1 MKVILTKS
9 VESIGPAG
17 TVKEVAPGYARN
29 HLIPNGLAT
38 EATPANQRWF
48 EKGKEKLAK
57 AREQG
62 LENSRALAEKLADV
76 KLSFTR
82 EVAEN
87 GKLFGSVGRAD
98 IVKSL
103 KAAGFS
109 VDKAA
114 VKLESSIKEIG
125 ESEVEIRLASEIGA
139 KIAVTILARKS

>member
-1 MKVILTKS
+1 MKVILKKS
-9 VESIGPAG
+9 VESIGAAG
-17 TVKEVAPGYARN
+17 TIKEVTPGYARN
-29 HLIPNGLAT
+29 HLFPNGLAA

-57 AREQG
+57 AREKA
-62 LENSRALAEKLADV
+62 LEDAKGLAEKLGDV

-82 EVAEN
+82 EISES

-103 KAAGFS
+103 KAAGFA
-109 VDKAA
+109 VDKTA

-125 ESEVEIRLASEIGA
+125 ESEVEIKLAPEIGA
-139 KIAVTILARKS
+139 KIAVTILARTS